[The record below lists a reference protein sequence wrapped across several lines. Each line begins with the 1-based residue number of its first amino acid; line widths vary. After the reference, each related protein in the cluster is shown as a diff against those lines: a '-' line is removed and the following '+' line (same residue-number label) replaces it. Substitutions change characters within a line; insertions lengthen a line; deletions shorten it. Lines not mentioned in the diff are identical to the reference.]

1 MANKLINP
9 FQNESDILQLG
20 DLTIENRVDRVSFYG
35 SLDITRDKIGLENAQ
50 QLKSIIEMIVGEIE
64 SSELPDQI
72 AIEPTDTV
80 NNPFL

>member
-1 MANKLINP
+1 MVNKLINP
-9 FQNESDILQLG
+9 FQDESDALQLG

-50 QLKSIIEMIVGEIE
+50 QLKSIIEMIVGELE

-80 NNPFL
+80 NNPFS

>member
-1 MANKLINP
+1 MVNKLINP
-9 FQNESDILQLG
+9 FQNESDALQLG

-50 QLKSIIEMIVGEIE
+50 QLKSIIEMIVGELE

>member
-50 QLKSIIEMIVGEIE
+50 QLKSIIEMIVGELE

>member
-1 MANKLINP
+1 MVNKLINP
-9 FQNESDILQLG
+9 FQNESDTLQLG
-20 DLTIENRVDRVSFYG
+20 DLTIENRVDRMSFYG

-50 QLKSIIEMIVGEIE
+50 QLKSIIEMIVGELE

-72 AIEPTDTV
+72 TIEPTDTV